1 MSSNKKRDTFTSFH
15 PLSYNYPQIGAGEVA
30 EVNHLNQRGKI
41 KRTDPN
47 YQALLKNVKPHILE
61 RVLNIYYLDFVMFG
75 YDIKPF
81 LEILSR
87 KKESANNKS

>member
-1 MSSNKKRDTFTSFH
+1 MSSNKN
-15 PLSYNYPQIGAGEVA
+15 YNYPQIGAGEVA